1 MASFTDVVKGQAVSL
16 ANQGFKKV
24 AGNLRGV
31 VGSSLN
37 RGEPTNNPAL
47 KPRLD
52 PKAFTFPLDVTNT
65 DQGLGNH
72 GHYILFF
79 INEQEESKISFGKKE
94 ASSRGFANTLKAQAQ
109 NGIASEVRTF
119 VDKASGGFFETV
131 TNKLGV
137 DNLIEGLAGSQS
149 FTSAVAGSDEFNKGS
164 TISQSKNTALVTRKA
179 TTRLDT
185 AIALYM
191 PPTVSVTYTA
201 NYTDTEIG
209 AGAAIAS
216 KAFSADTL
224 KEGVGI
230 LASDETNQEVVDG
243 LKKAALG
250 TVGAIPGM
258 QGTRELY
265 EMQQGFIMTNRME
278 LAFKGL
284 PKRGF
289 QYTFKMI
296 PKSEQEAEEVR
307 NIVTAFKMN
316 MLPEGMGTEPS
327 AGFTGKNLKI
337 PNTFDIKYMYVGRE
351 NQYLN
356 KISTC
361 VLESMNVTFG
371 GDRYKTFDGNSDG
384 APPVETTMTL
394 NFKEMELITKERAE
408 EGF

>member
-1 MASFTDVVKGQAVSL
+1 MVSFVDVVKGQAVSL

-24 AGNLRGV
+24 AGNLRGA
-31 VGSSLN
+31 VGSTLN
-37 RGEPTNNPAL
+37 RGEVTASETTRP
-47 KPRLD
+47 KLD
-52 PKAFTFPLDVTNT
+52 PKSYTFPLDVTNP

-79 INEQEESKISFGKKE
+79 INEQENAKLRFARLEKQAADRAAKNLNKAKSQSGVADNVTVPVSK
-94 ASSRGFANTLKAQAQ
+94 A
-109 NGIASEVRTF
+109 
-119 VDKASGGFFETV
+119 GGTSHQRV
-131 TNKLGV
+131 VNKLAS
-137 DNLIEGLAGSQS
+137 DHLIDGSS
-149 FTSAVAGSDEFNKGS
+149 TIDAAELNPNKGS
-164 TISQSKNTALVTRKA
+164 VYSEHSKNTSVVKRPA

-201 NYTDTEIG
+201 NYTDTDIG
-209 AGAAIAS
+209 AGAAAAANVFTS
-216 KAFSADTL
+216 PNFESAA
-224 KEGVGI
+224 GV
-230 LASDETNQEVVDG
+230 LASPEVTNAMVEG

-250 TVGAIPGM
+250 TVGAVPGF

-265 EMQQGFIMTNRME
+265 EINQGFIMTNRME

-296 PKSEQEAEEVR
+296 PKSEQEAEMVKE
-307 NIVTAFKMN
+307 IVSAFKMN
-316 MLPEGMGTEPS
+316 MLPEGLGTTG
-327 AGFTGKNLKI
+327 GFTGKNLKI
-337 PNTFDIKYMYVGRE
+337 PNTFDIKYMFVGRE
-351 NQYLN
+351 NSYLN

-361 VLESMNVTFG
+361 VLESMNVTYG

-384 APPVETTMTL
+384 APPVETTITL
-394 NFKEMELITKERAE
+394 NFKEMELITKERAQ

>member
-1 MASFTDVVKGQAVSL
+1 MVSFVDVVKGQAVSL

-24 AGNLRGV
+24 AGNLRGA
-31 VGSSLN
+31 VGSTLN
-37 RGEPTNNPAL
+37 RGEVTASEATRP
-47 KPRLD
+47 KLD
-52 PKAFTFPLDVTNT
+52 PKSYTFPLDVTNP

-79 INEQEESKISFGKKE
+79 INEQKNSKIHFGRE
-94 ASSRGFANTLKAQAQ
+94 DS
-109 NGIASEVRTF
+109 
-119 VDKASGGFFETV
+119 KASGEKNLIKAKSEVGIADNVTV
-131 TNKLGV
+131 PVSKAGGTSHQKVDYKLGG
-137 DNLIEGLAGSQS
+137 DHLIDGSS
-149 FTSAVAGSDEFNKGS
+149 TIDAAELNPNKGS
-164 TISQSKNTALVTRKA
+164 VYSEHSKNTSVVKRPA

-209 AGAAIAS
+209 AGAAAAQRFLGANS
-216 KAFSADTL
+216 F

-230 LASDETNQEVVDG
+230 AMSDEMNAEVVQA
-243 LKKAALG
+243 LKTAALG
-250 TVGAIPGM
+250 TVGAIPGF

-265 EMQQGFIMTNRME
+265 EMNAGFIMTNRME

-296 PKSEQEAEEVR
+296 PKSEQEAEEVK

-316 MLPEGMGTEPS
+316 MLPEGMLATG
-327 AGFTGKNLKI
+327 GFTGRNLKI
-337 PNTFDIKYMYVGRE
+337 PNTFDIKYMFVGRE
-351 NQYLN
+351 NSYLN

-361 VLESMNVTFG
+361 VLESMNVTYG

-384 APPVETTMTL
+384 APPVETTITL
-394 NFKEMELITKERAE
+394 NFKEMELITKERAQ